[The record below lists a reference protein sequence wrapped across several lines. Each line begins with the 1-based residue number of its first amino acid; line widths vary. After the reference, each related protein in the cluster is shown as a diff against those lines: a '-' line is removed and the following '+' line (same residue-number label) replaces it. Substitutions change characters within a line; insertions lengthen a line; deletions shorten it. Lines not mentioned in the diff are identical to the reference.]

1 MSVFRDF
8 QSNQLNSTSKFFDLS
23 STVTTFFVLNDWP
36 TGDGFADRSLKRRS
50 IESSSNDLVD
60 EVINQNHNLKS
71 RIEEL
76 ETKLKNLENE
86 LPIKSYPKV
95 KHLSNK
101 DLKRILVTGGA
112 GFVGSHLVDALM
124 LQGHEVLVVDNFL
137 TGHKRNI
144 EHWLGHKNFELIH
157 HDVVTPLYVE
167 VDEIYH
173 LGKVLV
179 FVFLVSHIAN
189 WL

>member
-1 MSVFRDF
+1 M
-8 QSNQLNSTSKFFDLS
+8 
-23 STVTTFFVLNDWP
+23 
-36 TGDGFADRSLKRRS
+36 
-50 IESSSNDLVD
+50 
-60 EVINQNHNLKS
+60 INQNYNLKS

-76 ETKLKNLENE
+76 ETKLKNLESE

-124 LQGHEVLVVDNFL
+124 LQGHEVTVVDNFF

-173 LGKVLV
+173 LGKCVL
-179 FVFLVSHIAN
+179 FICAR
-189 WL
+189 